1 MKKYKTLLFIGR
13 FQPFHIG
20 HQTVIDQAL
29 EQAELVIVGIG
40 SANRSRDMYNPWYS
54 EERQIPIMN
63 HYWSYVSAGRLQFVH
78 LDDFLYNDHL
88 WEQNVQEQ
96 VGELCHRNGV
106 NSNEIKLIGLE
117 KDGTSYYLKKFPQWG
132 HVPVRQQYDISATPI
147 REGYFGSVELEDDLF
162 EACLDTDLVPEA
174 TYEWLMEWRN
184 QDEYHRMGIENQFN
198 KQHQRPYLSLPH
210 GHIDQT
216 VDAVVIQSGHI
227 LMIERKAH
235 PGQGLMALPGGYIKT
250 YEDLMTACLREL
262 TEEAGIS
269 FTEKP
274 KKEMT
279 ERILRGSLVRSD
291 RFADVHRSMRGRI
304 ITEAFY
310 FNLEERERLPWVRPG
325 SDAKKAFWVPLGE
338 LVPRHIF
345 EDHYFIIQEMIRSK
359 R

>member
-1 MKKYKTLLFIGR
+1 MKQYKTLLFIGR
-13 FQPFHIG
+13 FQPFHLG

-40 SANRSRDMYNPWYS
+40 SANRSRDMYNPWYA
-54 EERQIPIMN
+54 EERQIPIAT
-63 HYWSYVSAGRLQFVH
+63 HYWDYVSSGRLQFIF

-88 WEQNVQEQ
+88 WEQNVQEK
-96 VGELCHRNGV
+96 VGELCHMNGI

-132 HVPVRQQYDISATPI
+132 HVPVRQRHDISATPI
-147 REGYFGSVELEDDLF
+147 REAYFGPGIMKDEWVEASLEP
-162 EACLDTDLVPEA
+162 TLVPEE
-174 TYEWLMEWRN
+174 TSEWLMEWRN
-184 QDEYHRMGIENQFN
+184 KDEYHHLVLEHQFN
-198 KQHQRPYLSLPH
+198 LQHQLPYRSLPH

-216 VDAVVIQSGHI
+216 VDAVVVQSGHV
-227 LMIERKAH
+227 LMVERKAH
-235 PGQGLMALPGGYIKT
+235 PGQGLLALPGGYMRT
-250 YEDLMTACLREL
+250 YENFLDACLREL

-274 KKEMT
+274 KPEMT
-279 ERILRGSLVRSD
+279 ERILRGSLVRSE

-310 FNLEERERLPWVRPG
+310 FNLEERERLPWLKAG